1 MSKFYGKIG
10 YLDMTETE
18 PGIWVEG
25 IVERNYHGDVIRNSS
40 MYQSTEH
47 VNDELR
53 ISNDFSVV
61 ADPYAYENFHKIKY
75 VEFMNTKWKA
85 SSVEVQYPR
94 LLIKVGGVYNEQ
106 TS

>member
-1 MSKFYGKIG
+1 MSKFYDAVG
-10 YLDMTETE
+10 YLDATESE
-18 PGIWVEG
+18 PGVWTESIT
-25 IVERNYHGDVIRNSS
+25 ERKHYGDVIRNSS

-47 VNDELR
+47 INDELR
-53 ISNDFSVV
+53 ISNDFSII

-75 VEFMNTKWKA
+75 VKYMGTKWKA

>member
-25 IVERNYHGDVIRNSS
+25 IVERNYYGDVIRNSS